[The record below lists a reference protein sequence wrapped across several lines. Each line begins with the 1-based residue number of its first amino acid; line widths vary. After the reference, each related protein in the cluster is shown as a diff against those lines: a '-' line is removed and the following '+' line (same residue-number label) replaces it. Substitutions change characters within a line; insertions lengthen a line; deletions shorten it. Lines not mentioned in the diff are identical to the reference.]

1 MWFFRKIFPVLG
13 GVCGAADDRLQQGRS
28 DFGRPGSCSRHYARQ
43 RVGGLYR
50 QDGPGADH
58 RSDGGVCRGSYLL
71 MDRRWQAGRFRTDL
85 YGRLYR
91 TGEVYI
97 TFRVETAAGKAE
109 AELRVDVLELTPP
122 VISLALPAEGS
133 RFCRVSNI
141 PSLPIFSIRTRRTSA
156 ADGSVP
162 ARSFLRR

>member
-1 MWFFRKIFPVLG
+1 MVFFEKIFPVLG

-91 TGEVYI
+91 TGGNEMS
-97 TFRVETAAGKAE
+97 K
-109 AELRVDVLELTPP
+109 D
-122 VISLALPAEGS
+122 
-133 RFCRVSNI
+133 
-141 PSLPIFSIRTRRTSA
+141 
-156 ADGSVP
+156 
-162 ARSFLRR
+162 